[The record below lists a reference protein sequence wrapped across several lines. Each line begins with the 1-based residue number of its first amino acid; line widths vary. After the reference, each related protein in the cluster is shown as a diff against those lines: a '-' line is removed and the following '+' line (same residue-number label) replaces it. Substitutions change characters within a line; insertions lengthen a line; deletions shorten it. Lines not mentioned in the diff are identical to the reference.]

1 MFFSDSYRKGAKNNM
16 KDHQSKVQHQ
26 HSGKN
31 KRVYVISGTNTALQE
46 EMYTFLRALGLQPI
60 EQSMAVNWTGETSPF
75 IGTVI
80 NTAFTYAQAIII
92 LLTGEDTARLREQF
106 WNQYDTLNETEFHL
120 QPGMD
125 QIFEA
130 GYAFGQA
137 PKRTILIQ
145 ISNIKLFSDIDGRHI
160 SNFTGT
166 PSERHLLKNQL
177 KTAGC
182 EVDDTGSSW
191 LTAGNFRSIIS

>member
-1 MFFSDSYRKGAKNNM
+1 MKN
-16 KDHQSKVQHQ
+16 HQSKVQHQ
-26 HSGKN
+26 HSGER
-31 KRVYVISGTNTALQE
+31 KRVYVIPGTNIVLQE
-46 EMYTFLRALGLQPI
+46 EMYAFLRALGLQPI
-60 EQSMAVNWTGETSPF
+60 ERSMAVNWTGETSPF

-80 NTAFTYAQAIII
+80 DTAFLYAQAIMI
-92 LLTGEDTARLREQF
+92 LFTSEDTARLREPF
-106 WNQYDTLNETEFHL
+106 WDHYDTRDETEFRQ

-137 PKRTILIQ
+137 PRRTILVQ
-145 ISNIKLFSDIDGRHI
+145 IGNVKLFSDIEGRHI

-166 PSERHLLKNQL
+166 PSERHILKNQL

-191 LTAGNFRSIIS
+191 LTAGNFHSIIS

>member
-1 MFFSDSYRKGAKNNM
+1 MGEQ
-16 KDHQSKVQHQ
+16 QSKVQH
-26 HSGKN
+26 HSLK
-31 KRVYVISGTNTALQE
+31 KQKKVYVISDTDMIIQE

-60 EQSMAVNWTGETSPF
+60 ERAMAIYWTGEASPF

-80 NTAFTYAQAIII
+80 DTAFMYAQAIVI
-92 LLTGEDTARLREQF
+92 LLIGENTARLRKKF
-106 WNQYDTLNETEFHL
+106 WNPYDTTNEKEFHL

-137 PKRTILIQ
+137 PERTILVQ
-145 ISNIKLFSDIDGRHI
+145 VGNVKLFSDIEGRHT

-166 PSERHLLKNQL
+166 PSERHVLKNQL
-177 KTAGC
+177 KVAGC
-182 EVDDTGSSW
+182 EVDDTSSSW
-191 LTAGNFRSIIS
+191 LTAGNFHTFPAK